1 MTMPFPDAPAKPAPP
16 PVEAGEQSV
25 ADGHDAQAKAERLLD
40 AWLTSS
46 TGRPRIGKS
55 GVPPKELV
63 MTSAFTPQGGDFKP
77 EAQQTTDIKPAMS
90 VEQSEPVRKRLD
102 GARKVSAR
110 IAAADGNQGEAD
122 ILVDKDGNIKLNDK
136 KQPAQD
142 GTVIVEFAADIDL
155 TANKDNAAG
164 KAVLEDIFRY
174 MKKHHPEAKI
184 DSEMERMLIQDK
196 LDTAREIKWEKLKDS
211 DKEKSEA
218 DIIIDKEGNITLN
231 PNGKGKDGQLAI
243 SYIVDDSEGQL
254 VRQQKAAVRDLMK
267 YFQMNNPSAKIPD
280 EWLKIDTMDVPPPRM
295 IPSGGTGGTGGG
307 NLLGGGGGGFGGG
320 GGGGTGGGGAFGSG
334 GARGD
339 GGSFSPAG
347 VNRGDYSPDVSPVT
361 SVDGGKLGL
370 SDSFIDRV
378 VKAVSA
384 NEGGFTSIN
393 PNDAGY
399 GISVGIR
406 QWNQKAGELPTLFQG
421 MAGRGLSEAAIESL
435 KKDGVDPSKLAE
447 KFNQAF
453 GPHAEKL
460 LDQNFVR
467 NTDFHSYAGGDLM
480 NRLKGALG
488 DKDFQAVQRALARD
502 FVRNGA
508 ALGYEYGFRSE
519 LGLALVCDIVNQKG
533 AGGAKSVLKANGLS
547 PTDQPLANEQAV
559 LERVALNS
567 SRPGAAN
574 RYAHLKGSF
583 EGGAVADIANA

>member
-1 MTMPFPDAPAKPAPP
+1 MTVPFPDAPAKPAPP
-16 PVEAGEQSV
+16 PEAVDQV
-25 ADGHDAQAKAERLLD
+25 AADGPDAQQEKAERLLD
-40 AWLTSS
+40 AWLSSS
-46 TGRPRIGKS
+46 TGRRLGRPGAQ
-55 GVPPKELV
+55 PQELV
-63 MTSAFTPQGGDFKP
+63 MTSAFQPQEPK
-77 EAQQTTDIKPAMS
+77 EATDLKPAMS
-90 VEQSEPVRKRLD
+90 IEQVQPVMQRLD
-102 GARKVSAR
+102 SAKKVTAR
-110 IAAADGNQGEAD
+110 IAGAEGNQGEAD
-122 ILVDKDGNIKLNDK
+122 ILVDKEGNIKLNDK
-136 KQPAQD
+136 KQPAPD
-142 GTVIVEFAADIDL
+142 GTVVVEFAENIDL
-155 TANKDNAAG
+155 TRNKDNAAG
-164 KAVLEDIFRY
+164 KAVLEEIFRY
-174 MKKHHPEAKI
+174 MKKNHPEAKI
-184 DSEMERMLIQDK
+184 DSELERMLIQDK
-196 LDTAREIKWEKLKDS
+196 LDGAKEIKWDKLKES
-211 DKEKSEA
+211 DKDKSEA
-218 DIIIDKEGNITLN
+218 DIIIDKDGNITLN
-231 PNGKGKDGQLAI
+231 PNGKGKDGALSI
-243 SYIVDDSEGQL
+243 SYIVDDSEGQM

-267 YFQMNNPSAKIPD
+267 YFQMNNPGAKIPD

-307 NLLGGGGGGFGGG
+307 NLLGGGGGGSGGG
-320 GGGGTGGGGAFGSG
+320 GGIGGGGAFGSG
-334 GARGD
+334 GARGGD
-339 GGSFSPAG
+339 GGAFSPSG

-421 MAGRGLSEAAIESL
+421 MAGRGLSENAIESL
-435 KKDGVDPSKLAE
+435 KKDGVDPAKLAE

-480 NRLKGALG
+480 NKLKGALG

-533 AGGAKSVLKANGLS
+533 AGGARSVLKANGLS
-547 PTDQPLANEQAV
+547 PTGEPLANEQAA

-583 EGGAVADIANA
+583 ENGKVADIANA